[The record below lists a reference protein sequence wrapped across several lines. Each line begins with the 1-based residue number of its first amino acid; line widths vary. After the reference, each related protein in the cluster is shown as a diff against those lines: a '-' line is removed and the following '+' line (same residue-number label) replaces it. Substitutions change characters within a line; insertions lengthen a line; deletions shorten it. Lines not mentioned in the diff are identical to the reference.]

1 MSGSKRPLGDMK
13 KKGSIRW
20 DEENL
25 EENERIKKELNP
37 RKIDEPKTP
46 YLSPMDTDE
55 EGDLGT
61 RLRPLSLDDAATAA
75 AAAASAAAAEAA
87 GASASAGTTSDEAG
101 PSRSGRGRGRHVR
114 IGGRGWSDS
123 DRTVSPSPRHPDGG
137 SPSKAA
143 RSPRFSDQY
152 YDGLHEHD
160 DEDEDEAAAA
170 DPLRQEKRRRFKE
183 ARKQHY
189 NMREQ
194 LQRARELMQSVE
206 DGEPEDV
213 AAAAQQGQ
221 QQVQQAA
228 AVGHQQQQQE
238 QQQQRLPNGLSA
250 AGAEM
255 EGEHLDADVESEHEG
270 SQRGRS
276 AAGGRGGRGP
286 AAAAAPPDRAAM
298 SDD

>member
-1 MSGSKRPLGDMK
+1 MGPAG
-13 KKGSIRW
+13 
-20 DEENL
+20 
-25 EENERIKKELNP
+25 
-37 RKIDEPKTP
+37 
-46 YLSPMDTDE
+46 LSC
-55 EGDLGT
+55 
-61 RLRPLSLDDAATAA
+61 
-75 AAAASAAAAEAA
+75 AAAASMLAAHKVAV
-87 GASASAGTTSDEAG
+87 
-101 PSRSGRGRGRHVR
+101 P
-114 IGGRGWSDS
+114 
-123 DRTVSPSPRHPDGG
+123 
-137 SPSKAA
+137 
-143 RSPRFSDQY
+143 
-152 YDGLHEHD
+152 
-160 DEDEDEAAAA
+160 AAA
-170 DPLRQEKRRRFKE
+170 DGDATCSHQWSGAVYCCGLDAVLPRANTCSPLLFASR
-183 ARKQHY
+183 
-189 NMREQ
+189 NPPCCCC
-194 LQRARELMQSVE
+194 RARELMQSVE

-255 EGEHLDADVESEHEG
+255 EGAHLDADVESEHEG